1 MKKKMLAA
9 AIASALAV
17 PSAFAA
23 IDDAGMKYTSASEG
37 LYGSLRFALQSQDDN
52 DANVNHESS
61 RIGMQGD
68 VDVGH
73 GNTAFYRAEWRVRYD
88 RDNDAPFATRLGY
101 IGMRGAYG
109 SVRFGQIW
117 SAEYDYVFSLA
128 DVTNNVTGLISPT
141 FRIKNALRYDSPDIQ
156 GFNFS
161 LQAQAL
167 NQNGKVITPAVPSRE
182 FDFRDDDTRVDTDPN
197 TALIQ
202 PLAPTDIMDI
212 AGYNGLTRLQRAQFL
227 RFRGLEEVRE
237 PTDAT
242 DRDQEVDPFIPE
254 DTTLDADPLTD
265 NPVTGLQTREIAEV
279 RDPDDGNEFDRYV
292 IAASYGIRGLNVA
305 ATYISDQDDDG
316 SGADETDSKTW
327 GIGGN
332 YGQDNWKI
340 GYVYRDTSDLF
351 GEPGDDLTAHSFSGQ
366 VAFDKVTLRAVLE
379 TNELEHAGSA
389 SADSDVF
396 TLEAQYSFS
405 SKARAYVNYQNRDT
419 EQGGLNAYLGEIV
432 TSPTGTDEDIFYIAY
447 RVDF

>member
-37 LYGSLRFALQSQDDN
+37 LYGSLRFALQSGEDN
-52 DANVNHESS
+52 DANTNHESS

-73 GNTAFYRAEWRVRYD
+73 GNTAFYRAEWRVRYTD
-88 RDNDAPFATRLGY
+88 GENVNPFRSRLTY
-101 IGMRGAYG
+101 VGMRGAYG

-141 FRIKNALRYDSPDIQ
+141 FRINNALRYDSPDIQ

-161 LQAQAL
+161 LQAQVL
-167 NQNGKVITPAVPSRE
+167 NQDGAT
-182 FDFRDDDTRVDTDPN
+182 TGG
-197 TALIQ
+197 TAFS
-202 PLAPTDIMDI
+202 PTDFSGTDFTTQTAI
-212 AGYNGLTRLQRAQFL
+212 ADPDGAGPLVATPGVNPDSLADYNGLTPAGRA
-227 RFRGLEEVRE
+227 RFRDVLNLEEVE
-237 PTDAT
+237 TDERSAT
-242 DRDQEVDPFIPE
+242 NGQII
-254 DTTLDADPLTD
+254 TT
-265 NPVTGLQTREIAEV
+265 VTGLQTPEV
-279 RDPDDGNEFDRYV
+279 TDPDDGNEFDRYV
-292 IAASYGIRGLNVA
+292 VAASYGIRGINVA
-305 ATYISDQDDDG
+305 ATYISDQDADG
-316 SGADETDSKTW
+316 SDLTDSNTW
-327 GIGGN
+327 GVGGN
-332 YGQDNWKI
+332 YGQDNWKV
-340 GYVYRDTSDLF
+340 GYVYRDTGDLN
-351 GEPGDDLTAHSFSGQ
+351 GVVGDDLTAHSFSGQ

-379 TNELEHAGSA
+379 TNELEHAGGA
-389 SADSDVF
+389 SGDSDVF

-405 SKARAYVNYQNRDT
+405 SQARAYVNYQNRDT
-419 EQGGLNAYLGEIV
+419 EQNGFDAYNGAVV
-432 TSPTGTDEDIFYIAY
+432 TSPTGEDLDIFYVAY